1 MTDAKHAVVMGA
13 GLAGMLAARVLAPH
27 VDRVTV
33 VDRDTMPDGPYL
45 RKGLPQARHAHL
57 LMSGGARTIDALL
70 PGTTDR
76 LLAAGGHRIGLPA
89 DVVSL
94 TAYGWQQRFQGA
106 QFMITC
112 SRELL
117 DWTVR
122 EAVLRDSR
130 ITLRDGVEVVGPRVA
145 GGRVT
150 GVVVRPRDGSAGP
163 VELAAD
169 FVVDC
174 TGRGS
179 PAKKWLAEL
188 GLPPVRE
195 ETVDSGLRYSSR
207 VFRALA
213 GAERDFPVVSVYPAP
228 PFGTAGAERG
238 ARPDRGR
245 PVESSPVLGDPGGRT
260 AERRGRVRRS
270 SRIRQASDR
279 RPPHRGRRTGHGGA
293 GLPQYAQPAAA
304 LRAGRRVAGGLRRH
318 GRRAGG
324 LQPGVRARHELC
336 QAQAAGALEGEL
348 RRLGG
353 LGPQLGKRVQRAVSA
368 VVDDPWI
375 LATTQDLG
383 YPGCRSEV
391 TDARL
396 ADPSDAGRRFADL
409 ASTAALSEPAVAAAT
424 MEVTTL
430 SAPLTRLRSP
440 EVLAA
445 VQRLAARPAGTP
457 ASAEP
462 PLRAHETAL
471 LTACSTH
478 TRKGAADPAA
488 PFLVLPSVRT
498 PRHLPAPSG

>member
-207 VFRALA
+207 VFRAPA
-213 GAERDFPVVSVYPAP
+213 GAERDFPVVSVYPDHRSGRPGQSAVLVPIEDGRWIVTVSGTRGAEP
-228 PFGTAGAERG
+228 PNGEEGFAAFAEAVRHPIVGRLIAGAE
-238 ARPDRGR
+238 
-245 PVESSPVLGDPGGRT
+245 PVTEVQGSRSTHNRRLHYEQVAGWPEGFAVMGDALAAFNPVY
-260 AERRGRVRRS
+260 
-270 SRIRQASDR
+270 
-279 RPPHRGRRTGHGGA
+279 GHGMSCA
-293 GLPQYAQPAAA
+293 
-304 LRAGRRVAGGLRRH
+304 
-318 GRRAGG
+318 
-324 LQPGVRARHELC
+324 
-336 QAQAAGALEGEL
+336 AQAAGALEGEL

-409 ASTAALSEPAVAAAT
+409 VSTAALSEPAVAAAT

-471 LTACSTH
+471 LTA
-478 TRKGAADPAA
+478 
-488 PFLVLPSVRT
+488 
-498 PRHLPAPSG
+498 

>member
-207 VFRALA
+207 VFRAPA
-213 GAERDFPVVSVYPAP
+213 GAERDFPVVSVYPDHRSGRPGQSAVLVPIEDGRWIVTVSGTRGAEP
-228 PFGTAGAERG
+228 PNGEEGFAAFAEAVRHPIVGRLIAGAE
-238 ARPDRGR
+238 
-245 PVESSPVLGDPGGRT
+245 PVTEVQGSRSTHNRRLHYEQVAGWPEGFAVMGDALAAFNPVY
-260 AERRGRVRRS
+260 
-270 SRIRQASDR
+270 
-279 RPPHRGRRTGHGGA
+279 GHGMSCA
-293 GLPQYAQPAAA
+293 
-304 LRAGRRVAGGLRRH
+304 
-318 GRRAGG
+318 
-324 LQPGVRARHELC
+324 
-336 QAQAAGALEGEL
+336 AQAAGALEGEL

-368 VVDDPWI
+368 VVACPP
-375 LATTQDLG
+375 T
-383 YPGCRSEV
+383 
-391 TDARL
+391 
-396 ADPSDAGRRFADL
+396 
-409 ASTAALSEPAVAAAT
+409 ASIAAAQRGVGELPGEGVEYHVDT
-424 MEVTTL
+424 TGELLLEVERPGAGDVRVVQAHRPQRAPTCPRSPSRRPRRRGDGRSGSPPCPL
-430 SAPLTRLRSP
+430 PRHRRGSAPARRAGVRPGPPARTRRSRRP
-440 EVLAA
+440 PA
-445 VQRLAARPAGTP
+445 RRRPARTTSSR
-457 ASAEP
+457 AS
-462 PLRAHETAL
+462 
-471 LTACSTH
+471 
-478 TRKGAADPAA
+478 G
-488 PFLVLPSVRT
+488 
-498 PRHLPAPSG
+498 